1 MFVVSIDVC
10 DRCIDVCCTYRCCCV
25 SIDVCCNLVYLS
37 KIKKLFILVEVIIQT
52 VESDIICLMFYRGRK
67 IELYN
72 KYKKRQDIKFLL
84 HLVYIY

>member
-1 MFVVSIDVC
+1 MCCVSLDVC
-10 DRCIDVCCTYRCCCV
+10 DRC
-25 SIDVCCNLVYLS
+25 IDVCCNLVYLS